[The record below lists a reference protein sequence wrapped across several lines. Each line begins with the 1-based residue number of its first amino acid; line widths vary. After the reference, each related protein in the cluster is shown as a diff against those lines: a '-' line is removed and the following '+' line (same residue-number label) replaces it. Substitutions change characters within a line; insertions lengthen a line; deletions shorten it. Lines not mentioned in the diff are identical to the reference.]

1 MEFFNNK
8 TYLVTG
14 ASSGI
19 GRAVARTLA
28 SAGAHVVLLGR
39 REAAL
44 RETMAGL
51 DPGAFLVLPCDLADL
66 SRIGEAIQA
75 AMAWRATLAGMV
87 YCAGVGGLAKLRDH
101 TPEFVNALLQVNCVA
116 FIECVRQLA
125 RLKKKTDPL
134 RVLALTSRASLGHHP
149 HLTAYAASKAALEA
163 AARTMAVE
171 LAKRNVR
178 INLIRPAYVN
188 TPMIVSP
195 LGDFH
200 EELTEK
206 YQPLGLIEP
215 EEVARMAFFLL
226 GPAADRINGS
236 VFDINAGATD

>member
-1 MEFFNNK
+1 MEFFADK

-19 GRAVARTLA
+19 GRAVARELA
-28 SAGAHVVLLGR
+28 SNGAHVVLLGR
-39 REAAL
+39 REEAL
-44 RETMAGL
+44 RGTMGGL
-51 DPGAFLVLPCDLADL
+51 NPDAFLLLPCDLGDL
-66 SRIGEAIQA
+66 SSIGKAMQA
-75 AMAWRATLAGMV
+75 AVAWRATLEGIV

-101 TPEFVNALLQVNCVA
+101 SPEFVNSLMKVNCFA
-116 FIECVRQLA
+116 FIECVRHLA
-125 RLKKKTDPL
+125 KLKKKTQPL
-134 RVLALTSRASLGHHP
+134 RVLALTSRASLGLHP

-171 LAKRNVR
+171 LAPRNTR

-206 YQPLGLIEP
+206 YQPLGIIEP
-215 EEVARMAFFLL
+215 EEVAKMALFLL
-226 GPAADRINGS
+226 GPAAGKINGS
-236 VFDINAGATD
+236 IFDINAGATD